1 RRQGHRVALH
11 RDGLVRAVLLVD
23 AARLPAPRRHQRRRQ
38 PVRELA
44 HPGAPRPLSE
54 APRVRPAEG
63 AARRGRQ
70 RLPRQRRDHGPVVLA
85 REGRPRR
92 RRPPRPPLHLHERP
106 RRDSGAPALRD
117 RAGRAHARR
126 RGRLR
131 PRRGQAR
138 GLRGVRRTGR
148 DRGDPAA
155 RDQALGPAARQGDR
169 GDGPVPDDA
178 ARRAGDLRAVGA
190 HPRPPRCGARP
201 ALRRSPRAPM
211 RRLLVLALVL
221 AVATVGLAAAA
232 PAWRRLPPAPLPAG
246 PGARGTTD
254 AVAVWTGKEMLV
266 FARAHP
272 NPPWSVDVSAAYDPA
287 RRTWRRLEPL
297 AGPPGN
303 YEGSYAAVWT
313 GRELLVFGPAD
324 NQGYTPATNRWRRLR
339 NGGSGPG
346 EVLAWTGREVLTWG
360 GGCCGDA
367 SNAGAA
373 FDPATN
379 TWRPLPASPLAPSQR
394 PQGAWTGSELV
405 VLVSGLDP
413 NGEPYPARD

>member
-1 RRQGHRVALH
+1 
-11 RDGLVRAVLLVD
+11 
-23 AARLPAPRRHQRRRQ
+23 
-38 PVRELA
+38 
-44 HPGAPRPLSE
+44 
-54 APRVRPAEG
+54 
-63 AARRGRQ
+63 
-70 RLPRQRRDHGPVVLA
+70 
-85 REGRPRR
+85 
-92 RRPPRPPLHLHERP
+92 
-106 RRDSGAPALRD
+106 
-117 RAGRAHARR
+117 
-126 RGRLR
+126 
-131 PRRGQAR
+131 
-138 GLRGVRRTGR
+138 
-148 DRGDPAA
+148 
-155 RDQALGPAARQGDR
+155 
-169 GDGPVPDDA
+169 
-178 ARRAGDLRAVGA
+178 
-190 HPRPPRCGARP
+190 
-201 ALRRSPRAPM
+201 M

-272 NPPWSVDVSAAYDPA
+272 DPPWSVDVSAAYDPA

-413 NGEPYPARD
+413 NGEPYPARDARAAAYDPARRAWRRLAAPPERRTGATAIWDGREVLFFGGSAPTAGAARTRIGLAYDPARNRWRRLPRGPAFGYGLAAVRAGGRVLAWGGLPAHGAQYVPAAGRWFDLPAAPLRGRWSPALVWTGDALLVWGGFRANDGAELRL